1 MSIEEISATNA
12 WGVFSQRVFASNFE
26 VGGDNKL
33 YRYWEDDW
41 RSSKNK
47 TEGFWYP
54 PSPPAR
60 YGFARGMHSNEGWI
74 AKFFTF
80 VTARPFTCST
90 CRTWRSMPCLRKNG
104 KSRLPHRCSTRKR
117 FFPKALRYGEPSG
130 ARDANGKQLEG
141 GDFNE
146 GYDPPSAGADAN
158 KKNKR
163 DDDPYDNFDKQ
174 SEKFATPD
182 GDALKAK
189 GNAASEA
196 AQRYEDHS
204 ILRMEARRSGNRR
217 WVNEAGKVIGED
229 NPDAASADYTEW
241 RNKEIFAILN
251 GGTRT
256 TPPTIRPS

>member
-80 VTARPFTCST
+80 VTAPAVYLFNLSD
-90 CRTWRSMPCLRKNG
+90 MEVNA
-104 KSRLPHRCSTRKR
+104 LPPEKWEIPITAPMLDKETR

-146 GYDPPSAGADAN
+146 GYDPPSAG
-158 KKNKR
+158 R
-163 DDDPYDNFDKQ
+163 CKQ
-174 SEKFATPD
+174 E
-182 GDALKAK
+182 
-189 GNAASEA
+189 E
-196 AQRYEDHS
+196 Q
-204 ILRMEARRSGNRR
+204 
-217 WVNEAGKVIGED
+217 AG
-229 NPDAASADYTEW
+229 
-241 RNKEIFAILN
+241 
-251 GGTRT
+251 
-256 TPPTIRPS
+256 